1 MDKEKK
7 VQEEKEKKQEEQENP
22 EIGDKPEGSNV

>member
-22 EIGDKPEGSNV
+22 EIGDKPEESNV